1 MYQILEE
8 LNKTSGITG
17 SLLVGSDGIIIAADL
32 DTRFEDETVGALA
45 ASIVSTVDKS
55 LAKLQSVPV
64 KQITVEAEKGK
75 LFLADV
81 GIGVLVVTTEP
92 DVNMGLIRLEIKNA
106 RQRIK
111 GRESA

>member
-8 LNKTSGITG
+8 LNKTTGITG

-32 DTRFEDETVGALA
+32 DTRFQDEAVGALA

-55 LAKLQSVPV
+55 LEKLQSTPF
-64 KQITVEAEKGK
+64 KQVTIEAEKGK
-75 LFLADV
+75 LFLTDV

-92 DVNMGLIRLEIKNA
+92 EVNMGLVRLEISNA
-106 RQRIK
+106 QQKIRS
-111 GRESA
+111 RESI

>member
-32 DTRFEDETVGALA
+32 DTRFQDETVGALA

-55 LAKLQSVPV
+55 LEKLESVPF

-81 GIGVLVVTTEP
+81 GVGVLVVTAEP
-92 DVNMGLIRLEIKNA
+92 DVNVGLIRLEIRNA
-106 RQRIK
+106 GQKIK
-111 GRESA
+111 SRESI